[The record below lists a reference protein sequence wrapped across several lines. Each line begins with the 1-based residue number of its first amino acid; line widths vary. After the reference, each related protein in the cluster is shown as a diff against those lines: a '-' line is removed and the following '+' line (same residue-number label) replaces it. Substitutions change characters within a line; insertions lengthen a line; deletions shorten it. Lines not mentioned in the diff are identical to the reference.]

1 MCRVTNHQ
9 TRLPRVTSSLA
20 WNASRDGVLF
30 WDVQGLCSGFA
41 LVRRERDAHSA
52 EGWSSAPVCSTSQSL
67 QGKVTEDDNKED
79 KAAATHSAYGIFM
92 TEFEAKVPRNLI
104 R

>member
-1 MCRVTNHQ
+1 MLGLRSGT
-9 TRLPRVTSSLA
+9 
-20 WNASRDGVLF
+20 
-30 WDVQGLCSGFA
+30 QGT
-41 LVRRERDAHSA
+41 DAHSA